1 MEEEKLN
8 YIEASF
14 LVLIILISHIIM
26 DLPNMIIKSQNSS
39 AILNAVYVTV
49 LALIY
54 FTIINK
60 LFKPFDGKNI
70 LGVAEF
76 VGGKTLKVFLSIIY
90 SIYLV
95 CISSIVIRDFCE
107 TLKII
112 YFPKVSLWII
122 IEIFLLLAILAN
134 KFGERNIIKVNT
146 ILMPFI
152 LISVFIIFVALLNNF
167 EINRI
172 FPLLGNGV
180 KSTFIDGALNIF
192 SFSGILILFFVG
204 PNLKNIKD
212 YKKVGVVSI
221 LLSASYLI
229 LSVASSLLLFPFLT
243 ANTDVLSVY
252 LSACTI
258 RFGKFMPRTDAIFM
272 FIWIFTFISY
282 LSVIISY
289 IVKFSKES
297 ISTKSPS
304 IVTYI
309 SAFAIFV
316 VALLPQNSMQ
326 IKFFQNTVYKYLSL
340 SIVFVLSFII
350 LLLGYIKKK
359 KINPNVSIEAK

>member
-8 YIEASF
+8 FVEASF

-39 AILNAVYVTV
+39 AILNVAYITILV
-49 LALIY
+49 LIY
-54 FTIINK
+54 FFIINK
-60 LFKPFDGKNI
+60 LFKPFEGKTI

-76 VGGKTLKVFLSIIY
+76 VGGKTLKVILCIIY
-90 SIYLV
+90 SLYLV
-95 CISSIVIRDFCE
+95 CISAMIIRGFCE

-112 YFPKVSLWII
+112 YFPKAALWII
-122 IEIFLLLAILAN
+122 LEIFLLLAVLAN

-152 LISVFIIFVALLNNF
+152 LLSIFVIFIALLKNF
-167 EINRI
+167 EISRI

-180 KSTFIDGALNIF
+180 KSTFMDGALNIC
-192 SFSGILILFFVG
+192 SFSGLIILFFVS

-212 YKKVGVVSI
+212 YKKVGLLSI
-221 LLSASYLI
+221 ILSASYLI
-229 LSVASSLLLFPFLT
+229 LSVASSLLLFPFLN

-258 RFGKFMPRTDAIFM
+258 RFGKFMPRTDALFM

-282 LSVIISY
+282 ISVVISY
-289 IVKFSKES
+289 IIKFSKES
-297 ISTKSPS
+297 ISPKSPS

-309 SAFAIFV
+309 ATLAIFI
-316 VALLPQNSMQ
+316 VALLPQNSAQ
-326 IKFFQNTVYKYLSL
+326 VHFFQDVVYKYLSIG
-340 SIVFVLSFII
+340 IVFVLNFVI
-350 LLLGYIKKK
+350 LLIGYMKKK
-359 KINPNVSIEAK
+359 KLRELS